1 MTDFRTFTS
10 EKQKF
15 RTSTRRVKTASSSR
29 SSQNSGFS
37 LRNAEGPPGCLSPAA
52 RRGGAGPQLGAR
64 SPPAA
69 PLAMPSQRGSAR
81 RRQRCVLLAGI
92 AILLIALVLAA
103 VLASALTGRKEEA
116 SPEPLRWQGRGTTR
130 NLREIVLGRCY
141 SYLAEG
147 RVKLG

>member
-1 MTDFRTFTS
+1 M
-10 EKQKF
+10 
-15 RTSTRRVKTASSSR
+15 
-29 SSQNSGFS
+29 
-37 LRNAEGPPGCLSPAA
+37 
-52 RRGGAGPQLGAR
+52 
-64 SPPAA
+64 
-69 PLAMPSQRGSAR
+69 
-81 RRQRCVLLAGI
+81 LLAGI

-147 RVKLG
+147 RVELG